1 MYSWWLLV
9 FYKDPLKFQ
18 QKVVLVPDSVGGN
31 GGRDWIGSMNIR
43 NNKNSWFLSM
53 SLSIRKSRIWIDVL
67 PLDFGTLLL
76 YDILLSGL
84 AYHNIYRLIDVDGVI
99 RVN

>member
-1 MYSWWLLV
+1 M
-9 FYKDPLKFQ
+9 
-18 QKVVLVPDSVGGN
+18 
-31 GGRDWIGSMNIR
+31 
-43 NNKNSWFLSM
+43 
-53 SLSIRKSRIWIDVL
+53 L